1 MNVRKIEV
9 DEMKVAHFTKKEV
22 LADEEA
28 RSERIRKLLKA
39 VVLSHL
45 EHNDVGIVI
54 KLENDEVI
62 ETYCDLIDF
71 AGDYVMIK
79 GGTIIP
85 LISIVDVEF

>member
-1 MNVRKIEV
+1 
-9 DEMKVAHFTKKEV
+9 
-22 LADEEA
+22 
-28 RSERIRKLLKA
+28 

-45 EHNDVGIVI
+45 EHSDVGIVI

-85 LISIVDVEF
+85 LISIVEVEF

>member
-9 DEMKVAHFTKKEV
+9 DEMKVAHFTKREV
-22 LADEEA
+22 LEDEGA
-28 RSERIRKLLKA
+28 RSERIHKLLRA
-39 VVLSHL
+39 VALSHI

-54 KLENDEVI
+54 KLDNDEVI

-71 AGDYVMIK
+71 AGEYVMIK

-85 LISIVDVEF
+85 LRSIVEVEF